1 MGTATIVSALGDGE
15 YSVRVDAGKAHK
27 DAEVARLQAQ
37 IATLESQIAGWQ
49 ATLDAFAQYEEQPAR
64 DAVDAAQADYIEA
77 MRTSPP
83 PDAATVRALI
93 AAHSKALQALAE
105 VRARAA
111 LLRIQLDTWRLE
123 LAQARKDL
131 VRWESLVVEFDV
143 TAWCADYTPDASG
156 EAGTLD
162 IPGEFGPDGTTLV
175 LAPREVPPTLPAGQ
189 IAAREVQSGAQA
201 YLNAAILP
209 GWQRHMPTY
218 RAGRISNIDVTANR
232 CSVELDEARSSAQDL
247 EINQSSALINVPVR
261 YMSCDAAAFEDGD
274 HVIVE
279 FQEQDWSKP
288 VVIGFVERPRPC
300 ELLAIA
306 VSSEEWRARGSPA
319 EPEFDEALMPD
330 RVRWAQ
336 LDPSTGELKY
346 AGTDGD
352 LYAIGPWQ
360 SSFPSSCDGVVQIAE
375 WWYACAQVKQYDSP
389 MAFNGKAWMR
399 RTRNL
404 DGTTNEF
411 VAHDGETWAP
421 PVDLYAAATAGRY
434 IVAAKQSDDRT
445 LVVIDPVARAVVREW
460 TSDAYIYDV
469 AAYGH
474 LAAMRT
480 EREAD
485 GWKPHVRV
493 IDITTGDVIFNRPF
507 ATEVVT
513 LADIAISS
521 KHLAVLVIY
530 SPDTWRIELH
540 NLSTGE
546 LVDSIPNYG
555 IRAITMTNRWLVGVL
570 ASGDIGA
577 QQGTPGG
584 GVDVYR
590 VTDEGLSYYTTHY
603 PFPADGDQAMGYAG

>member
-1 MGTATIVSALGDGE
+1 MTQETE
-15 YSVRVDAGKAHK
+15 K
-27 DAEVARLQAQ
+27 
-37 IATLESQIAGWQ
+37 T
-49 ATLDAFAQYEEQPAR
+49 PAR
-64 DAVDAAQADYIEA
+64 IEDAIRAMIEA
-77 MRTSPP
+77 RVVRERTE
-83 PDAATVRALI
+83 AEI
-93 AAHSKALQALAE
+93 AAKRAQEKSLRDRMALLEAALQP
-105 VRARAA
+105 RA
-111 LLRIQLDTWRLE
+111 I
-123 LAQARKDL
+123 
-131 VRWESLVVEFDV
+131 
-143 TAWCADYTPDASG
+143 TAWCADATEDA
-156 EAGTLD
+156 EGTVGT
-162 IPGEFGPDGTTLV
+162 IEVNGEFGAQDSILV
-175 LAPREVPPTLPAGQ
+175 VAPQEVLPTLQAGA
-189 IAAREVQSGAQA
+189 IVSREVQSGHQA
-201 YLNAAILP
+201 YFNAAILP
-209 GWQRHMPTY
+209 GWQKHLPTY

-247 EINQSSALINVPVR
+247 EINQASALSNVPVR

-336 LDPSTGELKY
+336 FDPSTGELKY

-360 SSFPSSCDGVVQIAE
+360 SSFPSWCDGVVQIAE
-375 WWYACAQVKQYDSP
+375 WWYACGQVKQYDSP
-389 MAFNGKAWMR
+389 MAFNSKAWMR

-421 PVDLYAAATAGRY
+421 PVDIYAPATAGRY

-445 LVVIDPVARAVVREW
+445 LVVIDPVTRAVVREW

-493 IDITTGDVIFNRPF
+493 IDITTGDVVLNRPF

-546 LVDSIPNYG
+546 LVDSIPNWG
-555 IRAITMTNRWLVGVL
+555 VRAITMTNRWLVGVL

>member
-1 MGTATIVSALGDGE
+1 MTDETEKTPARVESAIKSMIE
-15 YSVRVDAGKAHK
+15 AR
-27 DAEVARLQAQ
+27 VARERTEAELAAKKAQ
-37 IATLESQIAGWQ
+37 ENALRDRMALLEA
-49 ATLDAFAQYEEQPAR
+49 
-64 DAVDAAQADYIEA
+64 
-77 MRTSPP
+77 
-83 PDAATVRALI
+83 
-93 AAHSKALQALAE
+93 ALQP
-105 VRARAA
+105 RS
-111 LLRIQLDTWRLE
+111 I
-123 LAQARKDL
+123 
-131 VRWESLVVEFDV
+131 
-143 TAWCADYTPDASG
+143 TAWCADATEDA
-156 EAGTLD
+156 EGTVGT
-162 IPGEFGPDGTTLV
+162 IEVNGEFGAQDSILV
-175 LAPREVPPTLPAGQ
+175 VAPQEVLPTLQSGA
-189 IAAREVQSGAQA
+189 IVSREVQAGHQA
-201 YLNAAILP
+201 YFNAAILP
-209 GWQRHMPTY
+209 GWQKHRPTY
-218 RAGRISNIDVTANR
+218 RAGRISNIDVRANR

-247 EINQSSALINVPVR
+247 DINQASALQDVPVR
-261 YMSCDAAAFEDGD
+261 YMTCDAAAFEDGD

-279 FQEQDWSKP
+279 FQEQDWSRP

-306 VSSEEWRARGSPA
+306 VVSEEWRARGSPA

-360 SSFPSSCDGVVQIAE
+360 SSFPSSCDGVVQVAGG
-375 WWYACAQVKQYDSP
+375 WYACAQIEQYDSP

-404 DGTTNEF
+404 DSTTNGF
-411 VAHDGETWAP
+411 VAHDGETWVP
-421 PVDLYAAATAGRY
+421 PVDIYAAATAGRY
-434 IVAAKQSDDRT
+434 IVAAKQADDRT
-445 LVVIDPVARAVVREW
+445 LVVIDPVTRAVVREW

-530 SPDTWRIELH
+530 GSNTWRIELYS
-540 NLSTGE
+540 LSTGE
-546 LVDSIPNYG
+546 LVDSMPNGG

-570 ASGDIGA
+570 ASGDTGA
-577 QQGTPGG
+577 LQGTPGG

-590 VTDEGLSYYTTHY
+590 VTDEWLSYYTTHY
-603 PFPADGDQAMGYAG
+603 PFPADGDRAMGYAG

>member
-1 MGTATIVSALGDGE
+1 MTDETEKTPARVE
-15 YSVRVDAGKAHK
+15 SVIKSMIEAR
-27 DAEVARLQAQ
+27 VARERAEAELAEKKAQ
-37 IATLESQIAGWQ
+37 E
-49 ATLDAFAQYEEQPAR
+49 
-64 DAVDAAQADYIEA
+64 
-77 MRTSPP
+77 
-83 PDAATVRALI
+83 
-93 AAHSKALQALAE
+93 KALRERMRILEEAIRPRSVE
-105 VRARAA
+105 V
-111 LLRIQLDTWRLE
+111 
-123 LAQARKDL
+123 
-131 VRWESLVVEFDV
+131 
-143 TAWCADYTPDASG
+143 WCADASEDA
-156 EAGTLD
+156 EGTVGT
-162 IPGEFGPDGTTLV
+162 IEVNGEFGAQDSILV
-175 LAPREVPPTLPAGQ
+175 VAPQEVLPTLQSGA
-189 IAAREVQSGAQA
+189 IVSREVQFGHQA
-201 YLNAAILP
+201 YFNAAILP
-209 GWQRHMPTY
+209 GWQKHLPTY

-247 EINQSSALINVPVR
+247 EINQASTLQDVPVR

-306 VSSEEWRARGSPA
+306 VFSEERRARGSPA
-319 EPEFDEALMPD
+319 EPEFDVALVPD

-336 LDPSTGELKY
+336 FDPSTGGLKY

-352 LYAIGPWQ
+352 MYAIGPWQ
-360 SSFPSSCDGVVQIAE
+360 SSFPSSCDGIVYVARG
-375 WWYACAQVKQYDSP
+375 WYACAQVKQYANP
-389 MAFNGKAWMR
+389 MAFNGKAWMW

-404 DGTTNEF
+404 DPRTNEF

-434 IVAAKQSDDRT
+434 IVAAKQSDYRT
-445 LVVIDPVARAVVREW
+445 LVVIDPVTRAVVREW

-474 LAAMRT
+474 LAAMRS
-480 EREAD
+480 EGEAD
-485 GWKPHVRV
+485 GWEPRVRV
-493 IDITTGDVIFNRPF
+493 IDITTGDVIFNPLF

-530 SPDTWRIELH
+530 GSDTWRIELYS
-540 NLSTGE
+540 LSTGE
-546 LVDSIPNYG
+546 LVDSMPNWG

-570 ASGDIGA
+570 ASGDTGA
-577 QQGTPGG
+577 LQGTPGG

-603 PFPADGDQAMGYAG
+603 PFPAEGDQAMGYAG